1 MTDITEEVTRN
12 QEKIA
17 IIEELNKEKSK
28 LAEELA
34 RLKHTKK

>member
-17 IIEELNKEKSK
+17 IIEELNKEKNK
-28 LAEELA
+28 LAEELT